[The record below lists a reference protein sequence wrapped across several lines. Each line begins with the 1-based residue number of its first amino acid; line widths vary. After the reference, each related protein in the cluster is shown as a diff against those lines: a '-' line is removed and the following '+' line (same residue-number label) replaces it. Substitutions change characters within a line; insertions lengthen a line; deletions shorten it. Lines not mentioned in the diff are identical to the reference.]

1 MYDEISLYKEEID
14 FYDYDDYK
22 LPEIEEL
29 IQQYEDE
36 YASNVNL
43 NDDEFKDKIYNKEVK
58 PIVIEIKKYIEKQSW
73 IDVLESE
80 TGNDGYSI
88 PSTTR

>member
-58 PIVIEIKKYIEKQSW
+58 PIVIEIKKYIEKQS
-73 IDVLESE
+73 
-80 TGNDGYSI
+80 
-88 PSTTR
+88 